1 MDKAESKYYNTSLLF
16 NQALIELLNK
26 KEYEYIT
33 VKEICAKAGVNRSTF
48 YLHYDTIDEL
58 LEEAIENST
67 KRFLEYFPQNTEEF
81 FGNFNNL
88 SADDLIFITPKY
100 LTPYLNY
107 IKENKVFHQV
117 ATKHNLIMKSTA
129 RFNSL
134 NNFVF
139 KPILKKFGIDEKSAG
154 YMITYYLNGT
164 TAIINEWIK
173 NNCADP
179 IEYIEDLIISCIRP
193 NLKMPPKDNF

>member
-33 VKEICAKAGVNRSTF
+33 VKEICEKAGVNRSTF

-58 LEEAIENST
+58 LEESIENST
-67 KRFLEYFPQNTEEF
+67 KRFFEYFPENSKGLVEKIKTM
-81 FGNFNNL
+81 
-88 SADDLIFITPKY
+88 DTKDLNFITPQY

-117 ATKHNLIMKSTA
+117 ATKHNLIMKSVS
-129 RFNSL
+129 RFNYL
-134 NNFVF
+134 NRNIFT
-139 KPILKKFGIDEKSAG
+139 PILSRFGVNEKDANYIIS
-154 YMITYYLNGT
+154 YYINGI

-173 NNCADP
+173 SGCTDS
-179 IEYIEDLIISCIRP
+179 IEHIENLIIKCIH
-193 NLKMPPKDNF
+193 KTQD